1 MSSDCVKEKT
11 KQKKQTCMS
20 VFFFDIEKKK
30 KKLNKKATTHFPRLY
45 PENNCTDLRHQRGA
59 M

>member
-1 MSSDCVKEKT
+1 
-11 KQKKQTCMS
+11 MS

-30 KKLNKKATTHFPRLY
+30 NNKKATTHFPRLY
-45 PENNCTDLRHQRGA
+45 PENNCTNLRHQRGA